1 MTQTW
6 NLGSPALQD
15 GVENIIK
22 WGVDKKHILAQHL
35 TALQNKE
42 LSTDRVLGLVATVI
56 DRSGLLK

>member
-6 NLGSPALQD
+6 NPGSPALQE
-15 GVENIIK
+15 GVENTIK
-22 WGVDKKHILAQHL
+22 WGVDKKHILALHL